1 MFERRNKNKIILTVL
16 VIVLAVLA
24 LSSAVAVKLATLE
37 KERKK
42 AELHGENGKFV
53 MNYSDSMLSLDIS
66 SPQGFVYDVKNDVII
81 FSKGSDRVVYPGSTT
96 KLLTALFA
104 LRVLPADRE
113 IAPGNELSL
122 VKEGSSVAYIKEHH
136 ILSVE
141 MLVEA
146 MLIPSGNDA
155 AYVIA
160 AAAGRE
166 IEGDEQIDG
175 VRAVDIFMTALRQYA
190 SEIGLCGT
198 ALSVPD
204 GYGDSNH
211 YTTTEDMI
219 IVSRLAMEN
228 ELIMKYASMPRAEVV
243 YASGHTNEWTNTNKL
258 LDKNSSFYSPYV
270 TGLKTG
276 SIDGECSLVFSF
288 EFKDGRE
295 YIGGVF
301 GSPDKNTRFYDAL
314 KIIESMR

>member
-1 MFERRNKNKIILTVL
+1 MSANRNKNNIKLAIL
-16 VIVLAVLA
+16 VIVLAMLVV
-24 LSSAVAVKLATLE
+24 SATVAVNLATRE
-37 KERKK
+37 NKHHK
-42 AELHGENGKFV
+42 AELHGVNGKFA
-53 MNYSDSMLSLDIS
+53 MNYSESMLDLDIS

-104 LRVLPADRE
+104 LSVLPPDKE
-113 IAPGNELSL
+113 IDPGDELLL
-122 VKEGSSVAYIKEHH
+122 VKEDSSVAYIKDHH
-136 ILSVE
+136 RLTVE

-155 AYVIA
+155 AYVLA

-166 IEGDEQIDG
+166 IGGDAEMSG
-175 VRAVDIFMTALRQYA
+175 VRAVEIFMTALRKYA
-190 SEIGLCGT
+190 YEIDLCGT

-204 GYGDSNH
+204 GYGDSDH

-219 IVSRLAMEN
+219 IVARLAMEN
-228 ELIMKYASMPRAEVV
+228 DLIMKYAAMPRAEVV
-243 YASGHTNEWTNTNKL
+243 YASGHTNEWVNTNKL
-258 LDKNSSFYSPYV
+258 LHEGGQFYSPYV

-288 EFKDGRE
+288 EFEDGRE

-314 KIIESMR
+314 KIIESVR